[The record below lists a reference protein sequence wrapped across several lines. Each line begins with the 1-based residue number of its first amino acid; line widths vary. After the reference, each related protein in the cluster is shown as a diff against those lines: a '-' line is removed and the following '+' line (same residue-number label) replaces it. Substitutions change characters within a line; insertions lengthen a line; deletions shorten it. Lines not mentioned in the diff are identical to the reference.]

1 MKKYISILFA
11 ALLTINMFGTDPSV
25 TLTTYYANINGKS
38 NTSDALRIA
47 LCTITGN
54 GYTSTS
60 YSNLKDDMYA
70 ASSNPTDFNNGTSKT
85 LEDIYS
91 SKAYTAS
98 QDGSSATSCGSG
110 WNKEHTIPQSWF
122 DEATPM
128 KSDAHHVFPTDIK
141 MNSVRSN
148 YPYGENN
155 ASLSCSSDGYGHL
168 GTSTFSGYNG
178 TVFDPGAGGAHGSY
192 KGDIA
197 RAYFYMVTRYRTTN
211 FTKGTGNVCFT
222 YTNNVADLTSYMKN
236 LLLKWHREDP
246 VSEKERIRNNA
257 IYAHQHNRN
266 PYIDYPELVE
276 YIWGDKVGQS
286 VALNSLTS
294 GYVDGG
300 STPATYNVTL
310 NRNGSITV
318 LSGLSGTYTLP
329 TASTETA
336 ACDGWPF
343 AGWTT
348 SSSVSGTTK
357 PSFVTT
363 VNEATTL
370 YAVYSNTVS
379 SAPKRQVMAA
389 TTETYGF
396 ENSDDATNWVIN
408 GPVKDNGMAA
418 TGLYSGK
425 INTDHT
431 YITYKNKVKVT
442 NFSFKLA
449 RTSKNSNYNVY
460 IETSDDGTSWTA
472 AETYEMSSFSNGSFT
487 TKSKNFDGE
496 TAYYV
501 RFHCYNTTAVR
512 YVDDISI
519 TYNTSSSGG
528 TTTYK
533 TSPDC
538 STLYSITLSGDG
550 STTGGYFNA
559 SGESAY
565 AGATIS
571 LFADPADGYQFSTWT
586 VTKAGGGTVS
596 VSENT
601 FTMPDDDVTISA
613 TFTPLTSYTIRF
625 FNNGD
630 LISSQSVYAGRTP
643 NVPADPEGCDG
654 YTFVGWWTTELGTS
668 NTASK
673 AWVTDFT
680 VTSAKDYYAIYSHTE
695 GTSSGGISTTNDV
708 LTRETTGVTSGSSSY
723 SNWSNKIGSSG
734 AVYAGNSAGG
744 NNAIQLRSN
753 NSNSG
758 IITTTSGG
766 KATKVAVTWESNTQ
780 SGRTLDIYGKNNAY
794 SAASDLYSNS
804 TSTQGTKIGSI
815 VYGTST
821 ELTISSDYA
830 YIGFRSK
837 DGALYLTNV
846 TITWSTSGGSTSTTY
861 YTSTT
866 NCASACTALETPAV
880 TAVGSNGQIILTW
893 ADVAD
898 ADHYTVAISKGAGY
912 TTECGST
919 HSIGTISHSG
929 TTNTCVITGLTNGL
943 AYTTTVVANAS
954 SSTCDSE
961 ADSDTTTP
969 QECTQ
974 WDDPTLGWNKYKLN
988 TTTAKTATVTV
999 SGTTHGTLSF
1009 ESSNTDVLTVDS
1021 STGTVT
1027 AQGAGEATVTAHWMA
1042 ADGYCEKTMTSQ
1054 AFEVAGPLT
1063 INFDTNGGTGT
1074 MTDQTVTYKVS
1085 TAIKDNSFTRTGYTF
1100 QGWALTADGEKVYND
1115 KQSVAFTNSLTLYA
1129 VWMLNSHKVTFT
1141 PAPTGATVKVN
1152 NSSTSP
1158 VNNVNYGSTVTI
1170 AITPADHYTVS
1181 ALTVSSTSGS
1191 VAVSGTGDTRT
1202 FTMPDED
1209 VTVALTMEAE
1219 SQFTA
1224 TFHNGTATFAT
1235 VDGYVDDDINAP
1247 TGTPSSC
1254 DDETFTFVGWVAA
1267 EQTTETT
1274 TMPEIVSFPQNM
1286 LSGGV
1291 DYYALFRRTEGG
1303 GGGEAS
1309 VTFKTASSD
1318 ASTAYTDDS
1327 DIKANL
1333 VESYTGISSFAGSKA
1348 YLGKS
1353 GVKLGASSGSGYIT
1367 LNLSSPITTD
1377 EITVEAVKYGTDG
1390 GNLKIEINGSTAF
1403 GSELSPADGTLNFT
1417 DNEVEISSLTI
1428 LTTAKRAY
1436 VASISLGGGGT
1447 SYYTTAPECAV
1458 CESQVTI
1465 TKGAETNGTFT
1476 LSKAD
1481 GTYDNCKKNVSVIVS
1496 NITPAD
1502 GYYCTGVTAT
1512 GNPMHMAVSG
1522 PDASGNYT
1530 VAYAKNYSFTSTIT
1544 ANFEEIPTHTVTWS
1558 VLGGEEISSATYR
1571 EGATISFPADP
1582 TGCEDKEFVGWT
1594 TEPILFT
1601 DEEPTLVTSATMGT
1615 EDITFYAVFAT
1626 ASEGAPMLTNNYKKI
1641 TSTSELTDGNYLIVA
1656 YYNNGYKAMSTTW
1669 KDTYYLDSEDVTP
1682 SDDVITTT
1690 DGTIIWN
1697 IAVSNNQ
1704 ATIYNATS
1712 GYLHIEKS
1720 GSYYN
1725 IKLGDNTTANKFTYS
1740 VSSGNWLFTSVTYTD
1755 RVLEYYSSRTRW
1767 AYYTAADA
1775 PVYLYKQQYASGTT
1789 TYSGYTTLCY
1799 EKYERTFNNVEDYA
1813 TLCLPYS
1820 VNVLY
1825 LQGAT
1830 AYSVAGKYVNN
1841 STITGILLNEEET
1854 ELAAGQSYVIQSTA
1868 LTMNAWY
1875 SPRVDSLKA
1884 PVDTQGMVGNLSG
1897 KKIYVPVGCY
1907 GLSHN
1912 KLRKVAS
1919 ENTASIDHYK
1929 AYFILNDD
1937 EEVPVV
1943 EESTIP
1949 QGSKV
1954 MHTTDDAPT
1963 ALEQTN
1969 GQPSIDWNQPVY
1981 NILGIRVGKD
1991 ATGVLIQNG
2000 IKYLR

>member
-47 LCTITGN
+47 LCTIISN

-60 YSNLKDDMYA
+60 YSNLMNDMYA
-70 ASSNPTDFNNGTSKT
+70 ASSNPTDFNNGSSKT

-91 SKAYTAS
+91 SKAYTVS
-98 QDGSSATSCGSG
+98 EDGSSATTCGTG
-110 WNKEHTIPQSWF
+110 WNKEHTVPQSWF
-122 DEATPM
+122 NEATPM

-155 ASLSCSSDGYGHL
+155 ASLSCSSYGYGHL

-178 TVFDPGAGGAHGSY
+178 TVFDPGAGGANGSY

-211 FTKGTGNVCFT
+211 FTNGTGNISFT
-222 YTNNVADLTSYMKN
+222 YTNNVADLTPYMKN
-236 LLLKWHREDP
+236 LMLKWHREDP

-348 SSSVSGTTK
+348 SSSVSGTTE

-418 TGLYSGK
+418 TGSYSGK

-550 STTGGYFNA
+550 STTGGDFSA

-565 AGATIS
+565 TGATIS

-586 VTKAGGGTVS
+586 VTKAGGGTVP
-596 VSENT
+596 VLENT

-654 YTFVGWWTTELGTS
+654 YTFVGWWTSALTTD
-668 NTASK
+668 NTTPQT
-673 AWVTDFT
+673 WITDFT
-680 VTSAKDYYAIYSHTE
+680 VSGAQDYYAVYSNAATE
-695 GTSSGGISTTNDV
+695 GEPTWTNNYKKITAIAELTNGNYLIVANSSDYKAMSTVWKDTYYLDSKTVTPVND
-708 LTRETTGVTSGSSSY
+708 
-723 SNWSNKIGSSG
+723 
-734 AVYAGNSAGG
+734 
-744 NNAIQLRSN
+744 
-753 NSNSG
+753 
-758 IITTTSGG
+758 IITTTDGTIIWNIS
-766 KATKVAVTWESNTQ
+766 KA
-780 SGRTLDIYGKNNAY
+780 G
-794 SAASDLYSNS
+794 
-804 TSTQGTKIGSI
+804 
-815 VYGTST
+815 
-821 ELTISSDYA
+821 EL
-830 YIGFRSK
+830 
-837 DGALYLTNV
+837 V
-846 TITWSTSGGSTSTTY
+846 TIYNTSSKYLYIEKENSYYNIKLGDNTTNNKFTCSVSSGIWLFTSVTYSDRVLEYYTSRTRWAYYTAADAPVYLYKQQQESGNTTY

-880 TAVGSNGQIILTW
+880 TAVGSNGQITLTW

-912 TTECGST
+912 TTECGSAT
-919 HSIGTISHSG
+919 SIGTISHSG

-943 AYTTTVVANAS
+943 NYTASVVANAAS
-954 SSTCDSE
+954 ATCDSE
-961 ADSDTTTP
+961 AGEASATP
-969 QECTQ
+969 TECNNWT
-974 WDDPTLGWNKYKLN
+974 DPTLTWSAYQLS
-988 TTTAKTATVTV
+988 TTGTNTATLTV
-999 SGTTHGTLSF
+999 SGTSHGTLSF
-1009 ESSNTDVLTVDS
+1009 ESSNTDVLTVAS
-1021 STGTVT
+1021 NGTVT
-1027 AQGAGEATVTAHWMA
+1027 AVGAGTAIVTAHWTA
-1042 ADGYCEKTMTSQ
+1042 ADGFCEKSIISSE
-1054 AFEVAGPLT
+1054 FEVAGPLT
-1063 INFDTNGGTGT
+1063 ISFDANGGTGT
-1074 MTDQTVTYKVS
+1074 MTDQTVTYNIAE
-1085 TAIKDNSFTRTGYTF
+1085 AIKENTFTRVGYTF
-1100 QGWALTADGEKVYND
+1100 QGWALTDDGEKIFND
-1115 KQSVAFTNSLTLYA
+1115 KQSVAFTNSQTLYA
-1129 VWMLNSHKVTFT
+1129 VWLLNSHDVTFT
-1141 PAPTGATVKVN
+1141 PSLTGATVTVN
-1152 NSSTSP
+1152 GQSASP
-1158 VNNVNYGSTVTI
+1158 QSVAYGSTVTLH
-1170 AITPADHYTVS
+1170 ITPAEHYTIS
-1181 ALTVSSTSGS
+1181 TLTVSGDGGS
-1191 VAVSGTGDTRT
+1191 VTLTGTGDTRT
-1202 FTMPDED
+1202 FTMPDEA
-1209 VTVALTMEAE
+1209 VTVSLTMAAE
-1219 SQFTA
+1219 SQYSA
-1224 TFHNGTATFAT
+1224 TFYNGATAFAT
-1235 VDGYVDDDINAP
+1235 VTGYVDDDIAAP
-1247 TGTPSSC
+1247 SGTPASC
-1254 DDETFTFVGWVAA
+1254 DDETFTFVGWVATEQSA
-1267 EQTTETT
+1267 EDTSH
-1274 TMPEIVSFPQNM
+1274 PELLTFPQVM
-1286 LSGGV
+1286 PSGGAS
-1291 DYYALFRRTEGG
+1291 YYALFRRTEGG
-1303 GGGEAS
+1303 EGGEATVS
-1309 VTFKTASSD
+1309 FKTASSD
-1318 ASTAYTDDS
+1318 SGTECTTDS
-1327 DIKANL
+1327 DIKSNL
-1333 VESYTGISSFAGSKA
+1333 VSSSTGITSFEGSKV
-1348 YLGKS
+1348 YLGKN
-1353 GVKLGASSGSGYIT
+1353 GMKLGTGSYAGSIT

-1377 EITVEAVKYGTDG
+1377 KIIVDAVKYGTDG
-1390 GNLKIEINGSTAF
+1390 GDLKIDVNGSTAF
-1403 GSELSPADGTLNFT
+1403 GSAMSPADGMLEFT
-1417 DNEVEISSLTI
+1417 HDDAIEISNLTVY
-1428 LTTAKRAY
+1428 TTTKRAY
-1436 VASISLGGGGT
+1436 ISYISLGGGGT
-1447 SYYTTAPECAV
+1447 SYYTTAPECAA
-1458 CESQVTI
+1458 CEYQVTI
-1465 TKGAETNGTFT
+1465 IKGTEEHGSFT

-1481 GTYDNCKKNVSVIVS
+1481 GSYDNCKNNVSVTVS
-1496 NITPAD
+1496 DITPDD

-1512 GNPMHMAVSG
+1512 GSHLNMSVSG
-1522 PDASGNYT
+1522 PDAGGNYT
-1530 VAYAKNYSFTSTIT
+1530 VAYARDHSVTSTIT
-1544 ANFEEIPTHTVTWS
+1544 ANFALIPTHTVTWS
-1558 VLGGEEISSATYR
+1558 VLGEESNPVTYR
-1571 EGATISFPADP
+1571 EGAAIAFPADDP
-1582 TGCEDKEFVGWT
+1582 TGCDGKVFVGWT
-1594 TEPILFT
+1594 TDPILLT
-1601 DEEPTLVTSATMGT
+1601 DDEPTFVTSATMGST
-1615 EDITFYAVFAT
+1615 DVTFHAVFAT
-1626 ASEGAPMLTNNYKKI
+1626 STTSGSSATWSKATSVEVGDKVIFVCEDASSEMTAIST
-1641 TSTSELTDGNYLIVA
+1641 TSTKYGVGTEY
-1656 YYNNGYKAMSTTW
+1656 
-1669 KDTYYLDSEDVTP
+1669 
-1682 SDDVITTT
+1682 
-1690 DGTIIWN
+1690 DGTPAGTYAFDVVNGKTTGTLAFKNGDNFLYGTNTNSLNVNSTLDDNTSWN
-1697 IAVSNNQ
+1697 VSIANGK
-1704 ATIYNATS
+1704 ATIKNVASSSRQIWWNNSSPRFACYEGKDGES
-1712 GYLHIEKS
+1712 GYYAIQ
-1720 GSYYN
+1720 
-1725 IKLGDNTTANKFTYS
+1725 
-1740 VSSGNWLFTSVTYTD
+1740 
-1755 RVLEYYSSRTRW
+1755 
-1767 AYYTAADA
+1767 
-1775 PVYLYKQQYASGTT
+1775 LYKQTAGTT
-1789 TYSGYTTLCY
+1789 TYSGYTTLCFDAY
-1799 EKYERTFNNVEDYA
+1799 IRNFTNEGDYA
-1813 TLCLPYS
+1813 TLCLPYN
-1820 VNVLY
+1820 VDVLY
-1825 LQGAT
+1825 LEGAT
-1830 AYSVAGKYVNN
+1830 AYNVAGKYV
-1841 STITGILLNEEET
+1841 SGDRVSGILLQEET
-1854 ELAAGQSYVIQSTA
+1854 ASLAAGQSYVIQSTA
-1868 LTMNAWY
+1868 LTMHAWY
-1875 SPRVDSLKA
+1875 SPRVE
-1884 PVDTQGMVGNLSG
+1884 PVADPVTTTGMVGNLSAE
-1897 KKIYVPVGCY
+1897 KMYVPIGCY
-1907 GLSHN
+1907 GLSN
-1912 KLRKVAS
+1912 NRLRRVA
-1919 ENTASIDHYK
+1919 AAGVAAVGQYK
-1929 AYFILNDD
+1929 AYFVLNDG
-1937 EEVPVV
+1937 VPVV
-1943 EESTIP
+1943 DSSVLLP
-1949 QGSKV
+1949 GSKV
-1954 MHTTDDAPT
+1954 MRTTDDEAT
-1963 ALEQTN
+1963 ALDESA

>member
-1 MKKYISILFA
+1 MKTTTKHILTLALTLFCALGTAYAIDKTYYSSIDGKSGSTLRD
-11 ALLTINMFGTDPSV
+11 ALY
-25 TLTTYYANINGKS
+25 TLTAKGPKNITYNGLWTAYKTTDVYPSDSTGKAGKIWDMYS
-38 NTSDALRIA
+38 NVLFTAGTNQ
-47 LCTITGN
+47 CG
-54 GYTSTS
+54 S
-60 YSNLKDDMYA
+60 YSNVGDCY
-70 ASSNPTDFNNGTSKT
+70 NR
-85 LEDIYS
+85 
-91 SKAYTAS
+91 
-98 QDGSSATSCGSG
+98 
-110 WNKEHTIPQSWF
+110 EHSLPKSWF
-122 DEATPM
+122 NEATPAYY
-128 KSDAHHVFPTDIK
+128 DLGHIVPTDGYV
-141 MNSVRSN
+141 NNQRSN
-148 YPYGENN
+148 YPFGEC
-155 ASLSCSSDGYGHL
+155 ASGTRLTNGTKKGLGKL
-168 GTSTFSGYNG
+168 GTSTFSGYTNVG
-178 TVFDPGAGGAHGSY
+178 NVFEPDDIY
-192 KGDIA
+192 KGDFA
-197 RAYFYMVTRYRTTN
+197 RMYMYMAVRYK
-211 FTKGTGNVCFT
+211 KGNS
-222 YTNNVADLTSYMKN
+222 NNVNLAADSDGQKMFNSTDANFGFTDYSVA
-236 LLLKWHREDP
+236 LLMKWHRQDP
-246 VSEKERIRNNA
+246 VSVKEVLRNNGMEKV
-257 IYAHQHNRN
+257 QGNRN
-266 PYIDYPELVE
+266 PFIDYPDLAEFL
-276 YIWGDKVGQS
+276 WGNNQNQS
-286 VALNSLTS
+286 VNLSSLTIAT
-294 GYVDGG
+294 GG
-300 STPATYNVTL
+300 SSSIPTL
-310 NRNGSITV
+310 YDVILDRNGVTETIST
-318 LSGLSGTYTLP
+318 SGTYNLP
-329 TASTETA
+329 TDEEA
-336 ACDGWPF
+336 ACDGWSF
-343 AGWTT
+343 AGWSTNSSINTTTAPSFTT
-348 SSSVSGTTK
+348 SVLS
-357 PSFVTT
+357 
-363 VNEATTL
+363 AATL
-370 YAVYSNTVS
+370 YAVYSNTSSS
-379 SAPKRQVMAA
+379 SAPIRRTPAAVGTTMWAETWTGA
-389 TTETYGF
+389 TTATSGSNNATPSANYGKGTTVYNSGTVTYTQSANTVYVRN
-396 ENSDDATNWVIN
+396 EN
-408 GPVKDNGMAA
+408 
-418 TGLYSGK
+418 TGGGTAPELLLSSGK
-425 INTDHT
+425 TWTISNIPTGEAT
-431 YITYKNKVKVT
+431 ELTLTYK
-442 NFSFKLA
+442 
-449 RTSKNSNYNVY
+449 SNN
-460 IETSDDGTSWTA
+460 
-472 AETYEMSSFSNGSFT
+472 
-487 TKSKNFDGE
+487 TKSSV
-496 TAYYV
+496 T
-501 RFHCYNTTAVR
+501 CSTTGA
-512 YVDDISI
+512 SI
-519 TYNTSSSGG
+519 TGSSKSYTITTGGASTITLEFGCSGNTRIDDVSLTVKTAGSGSGSGG
-528 TTTYK
+528 STTTYK
-533 TSPDC
+533 TTPDC
-538 STLYSITLSGDG
+538 GSAHTITLSNSG
-550 STTGGYFNA
+550 SVTGGTFDA
-559 SGESAY
+559 SATSAY
-565 AGATIS
+565 NGATIT
-571 LFADPADGYQFSTWT
+571 LYADPSEGYTFSSWT
-586 VTKAGGGTVS
+586 VTKADGDTVT
-596 VSENT
+596 VNDNQ
-601 FTMPDDDVTISA
+601 FTMPDANVTVSA
-613 TFTPLTSYTIRF
+613 TFSALQTYDIKF
-625 FNNGD
+625 YNNGTQ
-630 LISSQSVYAGRTP
+630 IGSTQSVYQGGTP
-643 NVPADPEGCDG
+643 NIPSVDACDG
-654 YTFVGWWTTELGTS
+654 YTFVGWWTEALSTT

-673 AWVTDFT
+673 SWITNFT
-680 VTSAKDYYAIYSHTE
+680 VTKAQDYYAIFSKTV
-695 GTSSGGISTTNDV
+695 GGAGGGSTQKSIYLDQDSV
-708 LTRETTGVTSGSSSY
+708 SSSY
-723 SNWSNKIGSSG
+723 GTDTEVTRCGVTCYYTNVMKSTSGTTTIQMKKSGSYIANKESLTKIDSIIING
-734 AVYAGNSAGG
+734 VTTLTVFGG
-744 NNAIQLRSN
+744 TSVKPETTTITRSN
-753 NSNSG
+753 NKYDF
-758 IITTTSGG
+758 SGG
-766 KATKVAVTWESNTQ
+766 NYSYFKIKNATS
-780 SGRTLDIYGKNNAY
+780 
-794 SAASDLYSNS
+794 
-804 TSTQGTKIGSI
+804 
-815 VYGTST
+815 
-821 ELTISSDYA
+821 
-830 YIGFRSK
+830 
-837 DGALYLTNV
+837 GALYPTNIKIYYTV
-846 TITWSTSGGSTSTTY
+846 SGGASSSTTY

-866 NCASACTALETPAV
+866 TCAAACTTLDAPSV
-880 TAVGSNGQIILTW
+880 TATPGNGQITLFW
-893 ADVAD
+893 PDVTG
-898 ADHYTVAISKGAGY
+898 ADHYTVTIGKGAGY
-912 TTECGST
+912 TTECGSAA
-919 HSIGTISHSG
+919 SIGTISHSG
-929 TTNTCVITGLTNGL
+929 TTNTCIITGLTNGL

-974 WDDPTLGWNKYKLN
+974 WSDPTLSWNKYSLN

-1027 AQGAGEATVTAHWMA
+1027 AQGAGEATVTAHWTA

-1054 AFEVAGPLT
+1054 AFEVAGPL
-1063 INFDTNGGTGT
+1063 IISFNANGGTGT

-1115 KQSVAFTNSLTLYA
+1115 KQSVAFTNSQTLYA

-1170 AITPADHYTVS
+1170 AITPAEHYTVS
-1181 ALTVSSTSGS
+1181 ALTVSGASGS

-1219 SQFTA
+1219 SQYTA

-1318 ASTAYTDDS
+1318 SGSECTTDN
-1327 DIKANL
+1327 DIKTNI
-1333 VESYTGISSFAGSKA
+1333 VNTYTGIASFEGSKV

-1353 GVKLGASSGSGYIT
+1353 GVKLGTGSYSGSIT

-1377 EITVEAVKYGTDG
+1377 KITVEAVKYGTDG

-1522 PDASGNYT
+1522 PDDSGNYT

-1544 ANFEEIPTHTVTWS
+1544 AHFEEIPTHTVTWS
-1558 VLGGEEISSATYR
+1558 VLGGEESSSATYR
-1571 EGATISFPADP
+1571 EGATIAFPADP

-1594 TEPILFT
+1594 TEPILLT
-1601 DEEPTLVTSATMGT
+1601 DDAPSFVSSATMGT

-1626 ASEGAPMLTNNYKKI
+1626 ATTSGGGSSSSLTKMGTGDTFADGDKI
-1641 TSTSELTDGNYLIVA
+1641 VIVA
-1656 YYNNGYKAMSTTW
+1656 NGTTVALYQETTNTSYVNKWTFDNDVATVTADNKKWLTVTATTGGWYLGDDVNGYINNKDNNLYCNSTKSVW
-1669 KDTYYLDSEDVTP
+1669 ELIDNE
-1682 SDDVITTT
+1682 
-1690 DGTIIWN
+1690 DGTFGL
-1697 IAVSNNQ
+1697 
-1704 ATIYNATS
+1704 TS
-1712 GYLHIEKS
+1712 GRYLSYRSDLDTKYWRCGGTNGASGKS
-1720 GSYYN
+1720 VLDIY
-1725 IKLGDNTTANKFTYS
+1725 KVTTA
-1740 VSSGNWLFTSVTYTD
+1740 SG
-1755 RVLEYYSSRTRW
+1755 
-1767 AYYTAADA
+1767 
-1775 PVYLYKQQYASGTT
+1775 PT

-1929 AYFILNDD
+1929 AYFVLNDD
-1937 EEVPVV
+1937 EEVPMV
-1943 EESTIP
+1943 EESAIP